1 LHQDEAGRWVSDNGR
16 YLWSGSEWIDL
27 ATPDAAEDAS
37 LDDHSDDAESAAPVS
52 PNPVSPEAPVSPDA
66 PVSPGTLEQPHPAE
80 SDAAAPPG
88 TRHRRPRPRRRGLFF
103 FSLLLLVVVG
113 VAAVLIVGSNAG
125 HPPTSHAPSADP
137 GQASP
142 GGLASSPSASPEL
155 DEGQRRNRAEAALI
169 SSSDIP
175 VATEQRAA
183 TPTDV
188 FLPCR
193 ATALAPTE
201 GTVLVGRTVS
211 NSDFTVYI
219 GQTIAGYPSAR
230 AASEAL
236 DRVRDAVAKCAP
248 YDYRYANS
256 PRIDRITHSDVGSP
270 IDIGDGG
277 LYLAEI
283 DTPSN
288 YAGSPTAYS
297 YGYVR
302 RGQFLI
308 RLTTTNSSQ
317 ADRPGLERL
326 LKRMVDELG

>member
-1 LHQDEAGRWVSDNGR
+1 
-16 YLWSGSEWIDL
+16 
-27 ATPDAAEDAS
+27 
-37 LDDHSDDAESAAPVS
+37 
-52 PNPVSPEAPVSPDA
+52 
-66 PVSPGTLEQPHPAE
+66 
-80 SDAAAPPG
+80 
-88 TRHRRPRPRRRGLFF
+88 
-103 FSLLLLVVVG
+103 
-113 VAAVLIVGSNAG
+113 VAAVLVVGNNAG
-125 HPPTSHAPSADP
+125 SKPTSAAPSADP

-142 GGLASSPSASPEL
+142 GGLVSSPTAPPEL
-155 DEGQRRNRAEAALI
+155 DESQRRDRAEAALI

-175 VATEQRAA
+175 VATEQRPA

-193 ATALAPTE
+193 APALAPTP

-219 GQTIAGYPSAR
+219 GQTIAGYPTAG
-230 AASEAL
+230 AATEAL

-256 PRIDRITHSDVGSP
+256 PRIDRITHTDVGSP
-270 IDIGDGG
+270 LDIGDGG

-288 YAGSPTAYS
+288 YSGSPTTYS

-308 RLTTTNSSQ
+308 RLTTTNASQ
-317 ADRPGLERL
+317 ADRPALERL
-326 LKRMVDELG
+326 LRRMVDELG